1 MECSEADPRSCGESD
16 EKILYCHF
24 KAPKLGPARPDHVR
38 MADRNSYPPK
48 QNSVCSTYICLQGKV
63 KRVTAGGQADND

>member
-1 MECSEADPRSCGESD
+1 MECSEADLRSCGESD

-24 KAPKLGPARPDHVR
+24 KAPKLGPARDHVR

-48 QNSVCSTYICLQGKV
+48 QKLGVQHIFVYKE
-63 KRVTAGGQADND
+63 K